1 MYCTF
6 SAEYSYKINRRTLV
20 GLTSQASLDEKHLRF
35 SAQTFTVE
43 IIEVLDN
50 VQNADWLSIARVQ
63 DSKFA
68 VCEETADECIV
79 V

>member
-1 MYCTF
+1 M
-6 SAEYSYKINRRTLV
+6 LV

-35 SAQTFTVE
+35 CTQTFTVD
-43 IIEVLDN
+43 IVEVLDN
-50 VQNADWLSIARVQ
+50 VQNANWLSITRVQ

-68 VCEETADECIV
+68 VCEEAADECIV